1 MHKAANQLPVLCRMA
16 SSDLTAGNAPNIPSF
31 VQLLGQK
38 NQNLWFVVVQPDK
51 LLMPHTS
58 IPPTGSNQ

>member
-1 MHKAANQLPVLCRMA
+1 MYKTADRLPVLCRMA
-16 SSDLTAGNAPNIPSF
+16 SSDLTGGNAPNIPSF

-58 IPPTGSNQ
+58 IPPSGVNQ